1 MNHAIIM
8 ARGGSKGI
16 KKKNLKK
23 IAGKPL
29 IYWTLKY
36 CLRQKFLKKVWV
48 CSDNEEILDYVRNFK
63 KIKTVKRPAKY
74 SKDDSAI
81 EPGLLFCINEIE
93 KKEEIKN
100 IFFLQAT
107 SPVRHKNSLKNAYK
121 LFTKNKLDSLF
132 SGNDNHN
139 IFFRWTMK
147 KNAVVPNYNY
157 KSRPRRQK
165 IQIPIVE
172 NGSFYIFNCQKFKR
186 YKNRLFD
193 KIGYFKQSLLES
205 FQVDDKNDF
214 HLVNLIL
221 KNQKLK

>member
-36 CLRQKFLKKVWV
+36 CLKQKFLDKVWV
-48 CSDNEEILDYVRNFK
+48 CSDNEEILDYVKNFK
-63 KIKTVKRPAKY
+63 KIKTVKRPEKFAR
-74 SKDDSAI
+74 DDSAI
-81 EPGLLFCINEIE
+81 EPGLLFCISEIE
-93 KKEEIKN
+93 KKYKVKN

-107 SPVRHKNSLKNAYK
+107 SPVRHKNSLKNAFQ

-132 SGNDNHN
+132 SGNENHN
-139 IFFRWTMK
+139 IFYSWSMK
-147 KNAVVPNYNY
+147 KNALISNYNY
-157 KSRPRRQK
+157 KLRPRRQK

-172 NGSFYIFNCQKFKR
+172 NGSFYIFNCKKFKHYR
-186 YKNRLFD
+186 NRLFE

-205 FQVDDKNDF
+205 FQIDDKNDF
-214 HLVNLIL
+214 YLINLIL
-221 KNQKLK
+221 KNHKLK

>member
-193 KIGYFKQSLLES
+193 KIGYFKQ
-205 FQVDDKNDF
+205 
-214 HLVNLIL
+214 
-221 KNQKLK
+221 

>member
-36 CLRQKFLKKVWV
+36 CLKQKFLDKVWV
-48 CSDNEEILDYVRNFK
+48 CSDNEEILDYVKNFK
-63 KIKTVKRPAKY
+63 KIKTVKRPEKFAR
-74 SKDDSAI
+74 DDSAV

-93 KKEEIKN
+93 KKDKVKN

-107 SPVRHKNSLKNAYK
+107 SPVRHKNSLKNAYQ

-132 SGNDNHN
+132 SGNENHN
-139 IFFRWTMK
+139 IFYSWSMK
-147 KNAVVPNYNY
+147 KNALISNYNY
-157 KSRPRRQK
+157 KLRPRRQK

-172 NGSFYIFNCQKFKR
+172 NGSFYIFNCKKFKR
-186 YKNRLFD
+186 YRNRLFD

-205 FQVDDKNDF
+205 FQIDDKNDF
-214 HLVNLIL
+214 FLVNLIL